1 MEAPSQQR
9 CGQEGS
15 ATFSLELLSRI
26 QQAGFP
32 QKSREGP
39 RMVMLSTSVSFSLA
53 CNSLEERP
61 VPYLSGGSQSNRAG
75 MPKGSLALSPT
86 ELPPPHSGSPPS
98 YCSLA
103 GGRILEIRKDSL
115 KRSRY
120 RVGESGGA
128 PLTSKEMSRKSL
140 LGDGCWE
147 ESRWQD
153 KSCYRCQKGL
163 EERVAAA
170 RERPPRRHPG
180 ASGQVCP

>member
-1 MEAPSQQR
+1 MEAPSQLR
-9 CGQEGS
+9 CGQEGN

-75 MPKGSLALSPT
+75 CLRGAWLCPPLSYHPLTQALRCGIA
-86 ELPPPHSGSPPS
+86 L
-98 YCSLA
+98 LQV
-103 GGRILEIRKDSL
+103 GGRILEIRKDSS

-120 RVGESGGA
+120 RVGEEPHSPA
-128 PLTSKEMSRKSL
+128 KRC
-140 LGDGCWE
+140 LGNLC
-147 ESRWQD
+147 
-153 KSCYRCQKGL
+153 
-163 EERVAAA
+163 
-170 RERPPRRHPG
+170 
-180 ASGQVCP
+180 